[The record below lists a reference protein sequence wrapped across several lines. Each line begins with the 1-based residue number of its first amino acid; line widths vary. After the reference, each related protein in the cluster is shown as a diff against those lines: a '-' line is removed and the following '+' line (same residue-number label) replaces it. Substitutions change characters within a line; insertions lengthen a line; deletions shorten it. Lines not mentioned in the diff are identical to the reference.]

1 MKKIITT
8 FIVLASLLATPAM
21 AHDNRDRRQNDRGG
35 GDWIVP
41 LIGGVIIGVIVSDR
55 NDRNRRNENRGSRDR
70 DPYYYDQYTMPDQ
83 AQYYEHYC
91 VTEQMRDIYGRL
103 YYRRTCQ

>member
-21 AHDNRDRRQNDRGG
+21 AHDSREHRRNDRG

-55 NDRNRRNENRGSRDR
+55 DERNRRNENRRSRDR
-70 DPYYYDQYTMPDQ
+70 DPYYYDQYTMPPQ
-83 AQYYEHYC
+83 PQYYEHYC